1 MMKALNKYYPGAN
14 EFQGEIKIGSAEEYS
29 ASAKMFSH
37 RLRSSIKESYEAYH
51 GSLEGIRLTPDNE
64 QSIYNEIESHFEK
77 VPAMR
82 TGRK

>member
-1 MMKALNKYYPGAN
+1 MMKALNKYYPSAN
-14 EFQGEIKIGSAEEYS
+14 EFQGEMKIKSAEEYS

-37 RLRSSIKESYEAYH
+37 RLRSFIKESYEAYH
-51 GSLEGIRLTPDNE
+51 GSMEGIRLTLNNE
-64 QSIYNEIESHFEK
+64 QFIYNEIESHFGN